1 MGQGALVAM
10 TPDGAVLAMI
20 GGRDYQD
27 SQFNRAVQAR
37 RQPGSAFKPLVYLA
51 ALESGL
57 GPDTLF
63 DDRPIEIDGWRPR
76 NFRDQHFGR
85 VTMREGLARSLNSVA
100 VQVSERAGRR
110 RVVETAHRVGIVSE
124 LRPIPSLALG
134 SNEVGIM
141 ELVSVYAAFAN
152 GGRGVLPHG
161 IRDIRTVG
169 GKSLYKRQGGGP
181 GIVVAARPLV
191 QLQEMMQAVIDEGSG
206 QRADIGRPAAGKTG
220 TTQDSRDAW
229 FIGYT
234 AQIVAGVWLG
244 NDDGMAM
251 TDVSG
256 GGFAARIWRDFMLA
270 AHADLPVLPLNR
282 PQAGPEVASSGN
294 GAVTIEVD
302 VNRFVDRIWKVLGG
316 GEPARQDRKDADY
329 PNLNVN

>member
-1 MGQGALVAM
+1 
-10 TPDGAVLAMI
+10 
-20 GGRDYQD
+20 
-27 SQFNRAVQAR
+27 
-37 RQPGSAFKPLVYLA
+37 
-51 ALESGL
+51 
-57 GPDTLF
+57 
-63 DDRPIEIDGWRPR
+63 
-76 NFRDQHFGR
+76 
-85 VTMREGLARSLNSVA
+85 MREGLARSLNSVA

-316 GEPARQDRKDADY
+316 GEPARQDRKGSDY